1 MNDKLY
7 YNSSVIMDYK
17 NYTFFNVLKI
27 LVFNLV
33 SLNFKEH
40 IIVANR
46 SNLLNLILRIL
57 RYKKIGGKSR
67 SII

>member
-1 MNDKLY
+1 
-7 YNSSVIMDYK
+7 MDYK

-57 RYKKIGGKSR
+57 QYKQIG
-67 SII
+67 